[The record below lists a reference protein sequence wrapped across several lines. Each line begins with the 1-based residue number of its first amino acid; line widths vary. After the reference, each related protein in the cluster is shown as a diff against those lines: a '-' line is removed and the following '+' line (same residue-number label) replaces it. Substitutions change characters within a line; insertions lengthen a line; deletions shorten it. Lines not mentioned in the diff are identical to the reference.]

1 MYLYRQ
7 KSDSQ
12 QLAGNKFIGP
22 LLPQSFYSV
31 PHHRAIYTIL
41 CHGVIDTPLT
51 NCRGV
56 VSPDLVYTIYND
68 IGLSLPRITNF
79 EFYNPQLICDE
90 TSFINRYYQ
99 RVNYSI
105 IPEHI
110 LTPDPRN
117 LFQAGVY
124 SCSGAFLPINAE
136 CKLSTIVDMIIAHH
150 KTTAERDRIINI
162 RCFFCSETQSI
173 ETMFDGLAWK
183 MCGEINQEPTLF
195 LKFLMDDVKVGGL
208 VHVVD
213 PLLYDHMTVI
223 RLIRIL
229 LDLYETEIKNKR
241 ALYDLS
247 YEAYVNAS
255 MHFQSSVF
263 TAIHL
268 IYNYLN
274 RLLIHPEPDLVRR
287 YQELK
292 EQESVLD
299 LTSILPKDAGKK
311 KKSRR
316 RGKRQYKK

>member
-12 QLAGNKFIGP
+12 QLAGDKFIGP
-22 LLPQSFYSV
+22 ALPQSFHSA
-31 PHHRAIYTIL
+31 PHYRAIYTIL
-41 CHGVIDTPLT
+41 CHGVIDTPLK

-56 VSPDLVYTIYND
+56 ISPDLVYTIYND
-68 IGLSLPRITNF
+68 IGLSLPRIKNF

-90 TSFINRYYQ
+90 TSFINKYYQ

-110 LTPDPRN
+110 LTPDPYN

-124 SCSGAFLPINAE
+124 SCSGAFLPIDGE
-136 CKLSTIVDMIIAHH
+136 CKLSQIVDMIIAYHQ
-150 KTTAERDRIINI
+150 TTSERDRIINI

-173 ETMFDGLAWK
+173 ETMFDGLVWK
-183 MCGEINQEPTLF
+183 MCGEINMEPTPF
-195 LKFLMDDVKVGGL
+195 LNFLMDDVRSGG
-208 VHVVD
+208 VAVVVD
-213 PLLYDHMTVI
+213 PLLYDQMTVI

-229 LDLYETEIKNKR
+229 LELYKTELKNKI

-247 YEAYVNAS
+247 YEVYLNTS
-255 MHFQSSVF
+255 IHFQSSVF

-274 RLLIHPEPDLVRR
+274 HILIHPEPDLARQ

-299 LTSILPKDAGKK
+299 LTSILPKDAGRK

-316 RGKRQYKK
+316 RRKRQYKK